1 MQHNGGGGLVENI
14 LNVSDNHQWWVEIS
28 GECEVGVPAPCTFR
42 TENERLWAEQDCSKG
57 KSLYNYY

>member
-42 TENERLWAEQDCSKG
+42 TENERL
-57 KSLYNYY
+57 